1 MVRRV
6 VAFPALV
13 YTSHMEELEAK
24 SGRLVH
30 EFLAHS
36 YLIYLAAVVVGFGMD
51 LIWPVTFSAPYLQPL
66 GFGFIVLGTVLS
78 VWAQASSEKG
88 GHIRYAKKEAEELRH
103 DHFSFGPYRFSRTP
117 TQYGLFL
124 MTLGLA
130 LLFGAFF
137 MVCTTLIAFL
147 LGKFVFIKKEERHL
161 AKKYGAP
168 YLEYKKKVRF

>member
-1 MVRRV
+1 
-6 VAFPALV
+6 
-13 YTSHMEELEAK
+13 MEEEIKKIEVA

-36 YLIYLAAVVVGFGMD
+36 YFIYLAAVVVGFGLD
-51 LIWPVTFSAPYLQPL
+51 LIWPLEFDAPWLSPL
-66 GFGFIVLGTVLS
+66 GFTLIVLGTVFA
-78 VWAQASSEKG
+78 VWAQASGEKS
-88 GHIRYAKKEAEELRH
+88 GHIRNTEAENLAH
-103 DHFSFGPYRFSRTP
+103 HHFSFGPYKFTRTP

-130 LLFGAFF
+130 FLFGSFF
-137 MVCTTLIAFL
+137 MVAATIIAFL
-147 LGKFVFIKKEERHL
+147 MGKFFYIRKQEYHL

>member
-1 MVRRV
+1 
-6 VAFPALV
+6 
-13 YTSHMEELEAK
+13 MEDIQQT

-36 YLIYLAAVVVGFGMD
+36 YFIYLAGVVVGFGAD
-51 LIWPVTFSAPYLQPL
+51 LIWPVTFSFPLLEPL
-66 GFGFIVLGTVLS
+66 GFLCIIIGTLLA
-78 VWAQASSEKG
+78 VWAQTSSEKS
-88 GHIRYAKKEAEELRH
+88 GHIRNAAADNLAH
-103 DHFSFGPYRFSRTP
+103 DHFRYGPYKYTRTP

-137 MVCTTLIAFL
+137 MVCTTIIAFIM
-147 LGKFVFIKKEERHL
+147 GKFFYIKKEERHL
-161 AKKYGAP
+161 AKKYGEP